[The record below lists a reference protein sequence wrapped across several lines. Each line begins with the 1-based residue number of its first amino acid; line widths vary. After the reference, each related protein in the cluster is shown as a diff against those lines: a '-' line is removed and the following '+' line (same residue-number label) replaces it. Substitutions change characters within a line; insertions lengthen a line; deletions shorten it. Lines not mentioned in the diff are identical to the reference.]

1 MERRATIDS
10 ILNYGGYVINDKRQT
25 PNIYE
30 LTPRYDSR
38 ASFYGKAHVI
48 EYPDGTKQLKSYN
61 TTVCE
66 ISPDGIFRPLWD
78 GRTQTTSRHIKEFRK
93 QFDPTF

>member
-10 ILNYGGYVINDKRQT
+10 ILNYGGYVINDKRQA

-30 LTPRYDSR
+30 LTPRFDPR
-38 ASFYGKAHVI
+38 KSFYGKAHVI
-48 EYPDGTKQLKSYN
+48 EHPDGTKQLKSYD

-66 ISPDGIFRPLWD
+66 ITKDGTFRLLWD
-78 GRTQTTSRHIKEFRK
+78 GRTQTTNRHIKEFRK
-93 QFDPTF
+93 QFDTTY